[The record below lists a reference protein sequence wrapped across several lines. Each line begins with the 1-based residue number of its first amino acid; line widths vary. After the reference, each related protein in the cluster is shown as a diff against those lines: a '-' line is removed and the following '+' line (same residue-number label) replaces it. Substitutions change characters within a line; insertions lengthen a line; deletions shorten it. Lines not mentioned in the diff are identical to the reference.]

1 MALAG
6 RFGEDAVRYMMKTP
20 AAGLLFRRLA
30 EGQASGEAVKEL
42 LEVANKAIE
51 REKGQSK

>member
-1 MALAG
+1 
-6 RFGEDAVRYMMKTP
+6 MMKTP